1 MICTRHCRALQ
12 HSQVQECPR
21 NRRESPLPPGP
32 PGIPQSRGALGC
44 SGPACL
50 MPAPPVHLCPQAL
63 AEMLKVNSTLK
74 SLNVESNFIS
84 GAGILALVESLQG
97 NTALEELRIDN
108 QVKCR
113 WSGALVRGRCPVC
126 WMEVKWQDK
135 VEGDLRWPWA

>member
-1 MICTRHCRALQ
+1 M
-12 HSQVQECPR
+12 
-21 NRRESPLPPGP
+21 PPGP

-50 MPAPPVHLCPQAL
+50 MPAPPVRLCPQAL

-108 QVKCR
+108 QVKRR